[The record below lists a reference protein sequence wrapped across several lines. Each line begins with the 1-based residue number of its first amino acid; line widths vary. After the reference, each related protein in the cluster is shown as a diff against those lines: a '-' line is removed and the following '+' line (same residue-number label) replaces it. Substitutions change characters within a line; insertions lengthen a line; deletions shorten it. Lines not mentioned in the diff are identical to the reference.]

1 MIKKET
7 RKRLLFCP
15 GVGAM
20 SRAAAGG
27 LGFRAA
33 KSPHQKKRDILSA
46 VSFLL
51 WLPTGFV
58 VCTPRIP
65 QGRECEYKETAV
77 GFLYTFSQGL
87 CL

>member
-1 MIKKET
+1 
-7 RKRLLFCP
+7 
-15 GVGAM
+15 M

-33 KSPHQKKRDILSA
+33 KSPHQKKRDILSD

-65 QGRECEYKETAV
+65 QGRECEYKETAGPV
-77 GFLYTFSQGL
+77 KIYAQN
-87 CL
+87 CLQAPAE